1 MKPLLYGYLRVDD
14 DPADAEI
21 RRMER
26 KLRNYA
32 EAEGFCYAGTFHEYQ
47 SGRCGALDELVREL
61 RRAEARHVVVPSME
75 HLSRHPLLRSYL
87 LNRLEFEA
95 GARVVVAVG
104 W

>member
-14 DPADAEI
+14 DPADEELS
-21 RRMER
+21 RMER
-26 KLRNYA
+26 RLRRHA
-32 EAEGFCYAGTFHEYQ
+32 ETEGFCYAGTFHEYQ
-47 SGRCGALDELVREL
+47 PGVYRALDELVEEL

-75 HLSRHPLLRSYL
+75 HVSRHPLLRSYL